1 MTELHV
7 IKGCEEGIPH
17 IIMTTANGRED
28 TDPVTWLAME
38 LVQIDSNSRQ
48 RSRLVT
54 YMYVQTDI
62 SHE

>member
-17 IIMTTANGRED
+17 DIMTTANGRED

-38 LVQIDSNSRQ
+38 LVQIDSNTRQKSRF
-48 RSRLVT
+48 VA
-54 YMYVQTDI
+54 
-62 SHE
+62 